1 MNEDWLLN
9 RWNRVTQ
16 EESCGC
22 YMILVDFEKIVM
34 KDEGENRE
42 KDDVWEREI
51 LEFRDP
57 N

>member
-16 EESCGC
+16 EESGGC

-51 LEFRDP
+51 LGFRDP